1 MRSFLFPFIDTIAK
15 KLMKEKY
22 ILPLN
27 VMKFRDL
34 FEFLYLIIITPI
46 LIATSNLHFSS
57 DIFSINLAIAAPI
70 YIISSSIKSFLLLNV
85 IYKFSAQSVSFLII
99 SESLAGSIH
108 EIIFLIIYHLI
119 FIKKIKI
126 INLSLRA
133 IINKYKY

>member
-108 EIIFLIIYHLI
+108 EIIFL
-119 FIKKIKI
+119 
-126 INLSLRA
+126 RA